1 MRKNRVRNVK
11 QDVEINHHLKHQY
24 VIRNRKTQTRLIPYF
39 DTDQMH
45 S

>member
-11 QDVEINHHLKHQY
+11 QDVEINHHLKHRYEKRRSQ
-24 VIRNRKTQTRLIPYF
+24 IRLLPYF